1 MPFAIWPPRVLR
13 FWPPAFVLL
22 VLFPRNVFLPGGE
35 LLFIHQS
42 PDLRAASLP
51 STLYTFPPQCGST
64 SLRQDVSGCPPPL
77 EALGSGAHHFHS
89 WNLTISL
96 VSTLGQGLG
105 RPERGL

>member
-64 SLRQDVSGCPPPL
+64 SLRQDVNGCPPPL

-96 VSTLGQGLG
+96 VNTLGQGLG
-105 RPERGL
+105 RRERGL